1 MGVDCYGWVE
11 VCDPDWHSRDA
22 PTSFVGWRAVV
33 KIDDIVERN
42 YRVYGFFFGVHDPT
56 HVYTAVAGRRGLP
69 PHVSEEVRLE
79 FDNDDDAARS
89 AASWVLWSELKASN
103 WQSTIELTAGWKL
116 LFTLMES
123 LADQYGEQRVRLV
136 IWFDQSVFL

>member
-11 VCDPDWHSRDA
+11 VCDPQWHYPKA
-22 PTSFVGWRAVV
+22 PTSFEGWKAVV
-33 KIDDIVERN
+33 KIDRIVERN

-56 HVYTAVAGRRGLP
+56 HLYTPLAGRRGLP
-69 PHVSEEVRLE
+69 RHVSEEVWQE
-79 FDNDDDAARS
+79 MDDDATLP
-89 AASWVLWSELKASN
+89 AASWVSWSEIKACN
-103 WQSTIELTAGWKL
+103 WQSAIELTAGWQL

-136 IWFDQSVFL
+136 IWFDPSDFL